1 MLRITYDDNGASHDD
16 ITIQLGG
23 FVSISD
29 SYYLLQDSDEDVP
42 APLRVRTSLSQMMS
56 AWAEALSECSD
67 TCYILTELHDEFSR
81 WIQCSRLG
89 TEDEFLVQYG
99 WSTEAG
105 HDLHPIRS
113 AVRTS
118 SPADWQECDDA
129 KAVTVSLIDLL
140 SFGGSMEAF
149 NAQEVPLFD
158 PTLIFEHFRGA
169 YGTQLLTAAVA
180 HFDLFG
186 KLTSNQKLSLP
197 REQLRLELELEHRPF
212 NVLVTALKAMELL
225 VEDGETIGATALA
238 AEHLLTGG
246 QFAVTNYIGL
256 AATSPDVLAMV
267 ERLRTNTPFGLETDE
282 NGAAFIYRDGMSSA
296 MEQTEL
302 ARHFTL
308 SLAGR
313 AKNVAPVLADRFRLH
328 DAKTLLDVGG
338 GSGIYAIAYLARNHH
353 LKAIVMDRP
362 EVLSVAAE
370 FAEEYGVADRLE
382 LLEGDMFAD
391 DFPEADVILLSNILH
406 DWDVP
411 ECAEL
416 VTKCANRLTTQGRL
430 LIHDVFLDDDH
441 AGPLPIALYSAALF
455 TLTQGRAYSAAEFA
469 EWMNNAGLSVTG
481 PIETLIHCGV
491 LCGKKKE

>member
-1 MLRITYDDNGASHDD
+1 MLRITYDDNGTSHDD
-16 ITIQLGG
+16 ITIQLGE
-23 FVSISD
+23 FVSVCD
-29 SYYLLQDSDEDVP
+29 SYYLHQESDEDVP
-42 APLRVRTSLSQMMS
+42 APLKVRAALSQLMA
-56 AWAEALSECSD
+56 AWTVGLSDCTE
-67 TCYILTELHDEFSR
+67 TCYLLCELHDEFSR
-81 WIQCSRLG
+81 WIRCDR
-89 TEDEFLVQYG
+89 TEDAFLVQYG
-99 WSTEAG
+99 WSIEAG
-105 HDLHPIRS
+105 HDLHPLLS
-113 AVRTS
+113 AVRS
-118 SPADWQECDDA
+118 SPPADWQECEGAD
-129 KAVTVSLIDLL
+129 AVTISIVDLL
-140 SFGGSMEAF
+140 SFGGSFESF
-149 NAQEVPLFD
+149 SAQEIPLFD
-158 PTLIFEHFRGA
+158 PTQIFEQFRGA

-186 KLTSNQKLSLP
+186 KLESSSHLFLP
-197 REQLRLELELEHRPF
+197 REQLRQELGLEDRPF
-212 NVLVTALKAMELL
+212 QVLITALKAMELL
-225 VEDGETIGATALA
+225 VEDGETIGATPLA

-246 QFAVTNYIGL
+246 PFAVTNYIGL

-370 FAEEYGVADRLE
+370 FAEEYGVSDRLE

-391 DFPEADVILLSNILH
+391 HFPEADVILLSNILH

-411 ECAEL
+411 ECEEL
-416 VTKCANRLTTQGRL
+416 VTKCAKRLPTQGRL
-430 LIHDVFLDDDH
+430 LIHDVFLNDDH

-455 TLTQGRAYSAAEFA
+455 TLTQGRAYSAAEFTA
-469 EWMNNAGLSVTG
+469 WMNNAGLSVTG

-491 LCGKKKE
+491 LCGTKADS

>member
-1 MLRITYDDNGASHDD
+1 MLRITYDDNGTSHDD
-16 ITIQLGG
+16 ITIQLGEY
-23 FVSISD
+23 VSVCD

-42 APLRVRTSLSQMMS
+42 GPMRVRTSLAQMMS
-56 AWAEALSECSD
+56 AWAVGLSECTR
-67 TCYILTELHDEFSR
+67 TCYLLTELHDEFSR
-81 WIQCSRLG
+81 WIRCRR
-89 TEDEFLVQYG
+89 TEDDYLVQYG

-105 HDLHPIRS
+105 HDLYPIRS

-118 SPADWQECDDA
+118 PPADWQECEDA
-129 KAVTVSLIDLL
+129 EAVTVSLVDLL

-149 NAQEVPLFD
+149 NAQEIPLFE

-186 KLTSNQKLSLP
+186 KLENSQDLFLR

-212 NVLVTALKAMELL
+212 NVLMTALKAMELL
-225 VEDGETIGATALA
+225 VEDGEAIGATPLA

-256 AATSPDVLAMV
+256 AATSPEVLAMV
-267 ERLRTNTPFGLETDE
+267 ERLRSNTPYGLETDE
-282 NGAAFIYRDGMSSA
+282 NGAAFIYRDGMPSA
-296 MEQTEL
+296 MEQAEL

-370 FAEEYGVADRLE
+370 FAEEFGVTDRLE

-391 DFPEADVILLSNILH
+391 EFPDADVILLSNILH

-411 ECAEL
+411 ECGEL
-416 VTKCANRLTTQGRL
+416 VTKCATRLPAQGRL

-441 AGPLPIALYSAALF
+441 AGPLSIALYSAALF
-455 TLTQGRAYSAAEFA
+455 TLTQGRAYSAGEYTG
-469 EWMNNAGLSVTG
+469 WMNNAGLTVTG
-481 PIETLIHCGV
+481 PVKTLVHCGV
-491 LCGKKKE
+491 LCGTK

>member
-1 MLRITYDDNGASHDD
+1 MLRITYDDNGTSHDD
-16 ITIQLGG
+16 ITIQLGD
-23 FVSISD
+23 FVSVCD

-42 APLRVRTSLSQMMS
+42 APLRARTSLSQMMS
-56 AWAEALSECSD
+56 AWAVGLSDCSE
-67 TCYILTELHDEFSR
+67 TCYLLTELHDEFSR
-81 WIQCSRLG
+81 WIQCRRTG
-89 TEDEFLVQYG
+89 DDFLLRYG

-105 HDLHPIRS
+105 HDLHPIHS

-118 SPADWQECDDA
+118 SPADWQECEDA
-129 KAVTVSLIDLL
+129 DTLTISLVDLL

-149 NAQEVPLFD
+149 NAQEIPLFD

-186 KLTSNQKLSLP
+186 KLSVSPDLFLP
-197 REQLRLELELEHRPF
+197 CEQLRMELELEHRPF
-212 NVLVTALKAMELL
+212 KVLTTALKAMELL
-225 VEDGETIGATALA
+225 VEDGETIGATPLA
-238 AEHLLTGG
+238 VEHLLTGG

-267 ERLRTNTPFGLETDE
+267 ERLRSNTPFGLETDE

-313 AKNVAPVLADRFRLH
+313 AKNVAPVLADRFRLP
-328 DAKTLLDVGG
+328 DAKVLLDVGG

-353 LKAIVMDRP
+353 LRAIVMDRP

-391 DFPEADVILLSNILH
+391 DFPDADVMLLSNILH

-411 ECAEL
+411 ECKEL
-416 VTKCANRLTTQGRL
+416 VMKCANRLPTQGRL
-430 LIHDVFLDDDH
+430 LIHDVFLNDDH

-455 TLTQGRAYSAAEFA
+455 ALTRGRAYSAGEYT
-469 EWMNNAGLSVTG
+469 EWMNNAGLTVTG
-481 PIETLIHCGV
+481 PVETLVHCGV
-491 LCGKKKE
+491 LCGLKTE